1 MDYYN
6 TISSSYDELHGEE
19 QIKKLS
25 LIKPFLDSKSIL
37 DIGCG
42 TGIASPHGSVGID
55 PSEELLKLN
64 PNYPEECI
72 LGSVERL
79 PFQDKS
85 FDIITCLTA
94 IHHFDLNLALE
105 EMKRVAKK
113 KVIISVLRK
122 SNKFEEIVDAIKE
135 SFKVTNYILEEKDV
149 IMVCQIEES

>member
-1 MDYYN
+1 M
-6 TISSSYDELHGEE
+6 
-19 QIKKLS
+19 
-25 LIKPFLDSKSIL
+25 
-37 DIGCG
+37 
-42 TGIASPHGSVGID
+42 
-55 PSEELLKLN
+55 LKLN